1 VGPGVVGPAVGALVS
16 ASVGASVCAVTPCKT
31 ATAQACAHGEA
42 SRWMYGSVRVVCVC
56 VCVSAHTTSAIAQKL
71 CTNHQAV
78 LARGVALET
87 EANHVQ
93 QQQRCH
99 ERTRGAAL
107 LRSLGAKRPRHRPWW
122 RNAEGTD
129 KRGEEPHPCAPFAP
143 CHSSHCPCTAKHAV
157 DECPG
162 ACCVVAKAHA
172 GTCMHDVAK
181 AVQGIRG
188 GREEETKVFLSLTQS
203 PPHEQSGLSHTHTH
217 TRRTHTHTPRL
228 TPP

>member
-1 VGPGVVGPAVGALVS
+1 MQDGHSAGLRARGGVEVDVWQC
-16 ASVGASVCAVTPCKT
+16 ASF
-31 ATAQACAHGEA
+31 
-42 SRWMYGSVRVVCVC
+42 VCVC
-56 VCVSAHTTSAIAQKL
+56 VCVSAHTTSAITQKL

-87 EANHVQ
+87 EANHVQQ

-143 CHSSHCPCTAKHAV
+143 CHSSHCPCKAKHMGSGRV
-157 DECPG
+157 PRRMLRG
-162 ACCVVAKAHA
+162 SQ
-172 GTCMHDVAK
+172 GTCWDVHA
-181 AVQGIRG
+181 
-188 GREEETKVFLSLTQS
+188 
-203 PPHEQSGLSHTHTH
+203 
-217 TRRTHTHTPRL
+217 
-228 TPP
+228 